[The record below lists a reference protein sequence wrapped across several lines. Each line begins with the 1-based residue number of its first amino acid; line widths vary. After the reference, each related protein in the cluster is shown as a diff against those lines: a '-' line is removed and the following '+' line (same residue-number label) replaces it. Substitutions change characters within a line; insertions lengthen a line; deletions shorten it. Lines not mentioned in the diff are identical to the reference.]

1 MDKKSPLYGLADEII
16 KLSPIPAK
24 FVPEALNCDAVHAVK
39 EYSVWGGIPRYW
51 ELRNDYPDCETAI
64 RKLLLDTQGILLEEP
79 QRLLRDACVTQS
91 SP

>member
-39 EYSVWGGIPRYW
+39 EYSVFYNL
-51 ELRNDYPDCETAI
+51 EHN
-64 RKLLLDTQGILLEEP
+64 LLLRHCNDF
-79 QRLLRDACVTQS
+79 R
-91 SP
+91 